1 MKMNTW
7 DVSLTSY
14 GSGIVKWT
22 KKNEF
27 DEIDRKT
34 SKVMTTNKELHL
46 TSDIKKWYVSRA
58 EGVRYM

>member
-1 MKMNTW
+1 MGCFFDELWFRYSKM
-7 DVSLTSY
+7 D
-14 GSGIVKWT
+14 

>member
-1 MKMNTW
+1 MDK
-7 DVSLTSY
+7 
-14 GSGIVKWT
+14 KT
-22 KKNEF
+22 KF

-46 TSDIKKWYVSRA
+46 TSDIKRWYVSRI

>member
-1 MKMNTW
+1 MGCFFDELWFRYSKM
-7 DVSLTSY
+7 D
-14 GSGIVKWT
+14 

-46 TSDIKKWYVSRA
+46 TSDIKRWYVSRI

>member
-1 MKMNTW
+1 MGCFFDELWFRYSKM
-7 DVSLTSY
+7 D
-14 GSGIVKWT
+14 

-34 SKVMTTNKELHL
+34 SKVMATNKELHL

>member
-1 MKMNTW
+1 MGCFFDGLWFRYNKM
-7 DVSLTSY
+7 D
-14 GSGIVKWT
+14 KKT
-22 KKNEF
+22 KF

-46 TSDIKKWYVSRA
+46 TSNIKRWYVSRI

>member
-1 MKMNTW
+1 M
-7 DVSLTSY
+7 D
-14 GSGIVKWT
+14 

>member
-1 MKMNTW
+1 M
-7 DVSLTSY
+7 D
-14 GSGIVKWT
+14 

-34 SKVMTTNKELHL
+34 SKVMATNKELHL

>member
-1 MKMNTW
+1 MGCFFDELWFRYSKM
-7 DVSLTSY
+7 D
-14 GSGIVKWT
+14 

-34 SKVMTTNKELHL
+34 SKVMTTNKKLHL